1 MNEIEFII
9 GTLEVGGAE
18 RHLVQIIPEL
28 KARGFQISVRVLSDK
43 AALKPA
49 LEKAGIKVK
58 TGPYLDMLPRLL
70 RRFLRLIISFLS
82 LIKDFILKRDVVRHV
97 FLPEAY
103 LLTAIA
109 ARVTFSKS
117 PLIMSRRSLNNY
129 QLRRPMLAILE
140 RFFHK
145 YTTLVLG
152 NSKAVVDQL
161 YLEGFPHNKVGLIY
175 NGINTWPYL
184 QLPEKPMLRE
194 KLGLPADALIFII
207 VANLIHY
214 KGHADLLNAFGLIS
228 NQIQQPWQLLCVGR
242 DAGILS
248 NLKAQTNNLG
258 LADNVKF
265 LGSKNDTMEL
275 MAASDIGI
283 LCSHEEGFSNSI
295 LEGMA
300 SGLAMVVTDVG
311 GNSEAVL
318 DMYSGFVVP
327 AKNPE
332 LLSQALL
339 TLASSQPRREYFQN
353 MAKERVQRFFSLN
366 KCVEQYTQVYKTLSV
381 QQE

>member
-28 KARGFQISVRVLSDK
+28 KTRGFNVSVRVLSDK
-43 AALKPA
+43 VALKPV
-49 LEKAGIKVK
+49 LEKAGVKVK
-58 TGPYLDMLPRLL
+58 SGPCLDKLPKLPRRIMQLM
-70 RRFLRLIISFLS
+70 ISFFS
-82 LIKDFILKRDVVRHV
+82 LVKDFILKRDIVRHV

-103 LLTAIA
+103 LLTSIA
-109 ARVTFSKS
+109 ARVTFLKS

-129 QLRRPMLAILE
+129 QFRRPMLAILE

-145 YTTLVLG
+145 YTTLALG

-161 YLEGFPHNKVGLIY
+161 YLEGFAHNKVGLIY
-175 NGINTWPYL
+175 NGINTWPFL
-184 QLPEKPMLRE
+184 QLPEKQILRE
-194 KLGLPADALIFII
+194 KLALPADALIFII
-207 VANLIHY
+207 VANLIPY
-214 KGHADLLNAFGLIS
+214 KGHADLLNAFGLIG

-242 DAGILS
+242 DTGILS
-248 NLKAQTNNLG
+248 NLKAQANNLG

-265 LGSKNDTMEL
+265 LGSRNDTLEL

-283 LCSHEEGFSNSI
+283 LCSHEEGFSNAI

-300 SGLAMVVTDVG
+300 AGLAMVVTDVG

-327 AKNPE
+327 PKNPE

-339 TLASSQPRREYFQN
+339 TLALSQPRREYFQN

-366 KCVEQYTQVYKTLSV
+366 KCVEQYIQVYKTLSV